1 MTPSVPGTDL
11 LAYTIGGPLAKIAH
25 NPEAY
30 VDRRFPA
37 TRDDLDAVALVVRDR
52 PEYNTEDGASKLL
65 DIFAWHRLN
74 SITYVRDLVDAH
86 GLDRVTVALDLLFE
100 TGEHA
105 HRDRDRASASKY
117 DPTAGIK
124 ELLELFSEIED
135 INPDFEF
142 TPENLNDLAE
152 RTGDIKEL
160 MGLSGFELAKAL
172 RSEDEVNEA
181 EFPLDPS
188 LRDER
193 DRLTES
199 IDDDDPA
206 DVHYRMEE
214 PLSQGAKW

>member
-1 MTPSVPGTDL
+1 MTPSVPSTDL
-11 LAYTIGGPLAKIAH
+11 LAYTIGGPVAKIAR
-25 NPEAY
+25 NPKAWI
-30 VDRRFPA
+30 DRRFPA

-52 PEYNTEDGASKLL
+52 PEYNTDDSAGKLL

-74 SITYVRDLVDAH
+74 SIGYVRDLVDTY
-86 GLDRVTVALDLLFE
+86 GLDRVTLALELLFE
-100 TGEHA
+100 AGVHA
-105 HRDRDRASASKY
+105 HRDRDRANESKY

-135 INPDFEF
+135 MNPDFEF
-142 TPENLNDLAE
+142 TPESLNDLAE

-160 MGLSGFELAKAL
+160 MGLSGYELAKAL
-172 RSEDEVNEA
+172 RSEDDVNEA
-181 EFPLDPS
+181 EFPLDAS

-199 IDDDDPA
+199 IDDEDPA

-214 PLSQGAKW
+214 PLSRGKKW